1 MTATAVRTN
10 HLRYDYARDPAHPSR
25 SPLTR
30 SEWLTYLVDIA
41 YRIVAD
47 HLLWTVDSPRRTV
60 AAMVERCDTRPDEYG
75 QNGMH
80 GPTGNQVIDEAVTRG
95 ALTDNSGW
103 LTANPDHNHR
113 CSIAEIPDALYNDIA
128 SR

>member
-1 MTATAVRTN
+1 MTATAVRN
-10 HLRYDYARDPAHPSR
+10 GSVRYDYVRDPAHPHR

-47 HLLWTVDSPRRTV
+47 YRPWMVDSPRRIV
-60 AAMVERCDTRPDEYG
+60 AAMVERCDTRIDEYG
-75 QNGMH
+75 QIVLH
-80 GPTGNQVIDEAVTRG
+80 DQTGDHVIDEAVARG
-95 ALTDNSGW
+95 ALTDNAGW
-103 LTANPDHNHR
+103 LTANPDYDHR
-113 CSIAEIPDALYNDIA
+113 CSITVIPDPLYDDIA

>member
-1 MTATAVRTN
+1 MTATAVRSD
-10 HLRYDYARDPAHPSR
+10 HLRYDYVRDPAHPHR

-47 HLLWTVDSPRRTV
+47 YRPWMVDSPRRIV
-60 AAMVERCDTRPDEYG
+60 AAMVERCDTRIDEYG
-75 QNGMH
+75 QIGLY
-80 GPTGNQVIDEAVTRG
+80 GPTGDQVINEAVARG
-95 ALTDNSGW
+95 ALTDNAGW
-103 LTANPDHNHR
+103 LTANPDYDRR
-113 CSIAEIPDALYNDIA
+113 CSIAEIPDALYDDIA